1 MTGTK
6 LLLLTISLQ
15 GLSHGHRWMCAT
27 DTTKI
32 LCENPVL
39 AIPTIFS
46 EAIETTGTK
55 VTHAPSYLITT
66 NYGISYLSKDI

>member
-1 MTGTK
+1 
-6 LLLLTISLQ
+6 
-15 GLSHGHRWMCAT
+15 MCAT